1 MMSLLWKNIDDEYVV
16 KPESVL
22 EDTLFTDLK
31 IIKLLESVFDNYS
44 DVDEIVSI
52 MKKVPDLESLKHRQ
66 GIFTDVL
73 NDKENKLDS
82 LYYDLVDLV
91 GRYVSLKEA
100 IEITKKKV
108 FLVMYYHHYYLYLE
122 KVVKVLKDLG
132 VSSKGLTELIDV
144 INQKLAKEETKQIRD
159 VVEKFYNYIMNHFS
173 FNVEYHDGA
182 PYYKI
187 TFDEKQNLEDSLLDI
202 VKGLDINLI
211 KSPRQIVKHEINPY
225 FLHEIS
231 LNDSKVYDEMGAF
244 YEEYHQKVHDLSYFV
259 SEFKY
264 YLSLKTV

>member
-1 MMSLLWKNIDDEYVV
+1 MKSLLWKYIDDEYVV

-44 DVDEIVSI
+44 DVDEIVTT
-52 MKKVPDLESLKHRQ
+52 MKKVPDIESLKLRQ

-73 NDKENKLDS
+73 NDNDSKLDS

-122 KVVKVLKDLG
+122 KVVKVLTDLN
-132 VSSKGLTELIDV
+132 VTSTGLKELVDT
-144 INQKLAKEETKQIRD
+144 INQKLKKDETIEIRKTVEE
-159 VVEKFYNYIMNHFS
+159 FYKYIMSHFS
-173 FNVEYHDGA
+173 FN
-182 PYYKI
+182 
-187 TFDEKQNLEDSLLDI
+187 TS
-202 VKGLDINLI
+202 
-211 KSPRQIVKHEINPY
+211 
-225 FLHEIS
+225 
-231 LNDSKVYDEMGAF
+231 
-244 YEEYHQKVHDLSYFV
+244 
-259 SEFKY
+259 
-264 YLSLKTV
+264 